1 MDDKREERQ
10 KESIDE
16 ILSDLNGLL
25 NKMPAI
31 LEGIK
36 LSDVRPV
43 DFISPQ
49 MPEPA
54 ADLDIRPEIVSEPA
68 PGSVCESDSGKL
80 QELSVANGIEKQ
92 QLTEEDIVYSAG
104 TPEDRLNPGAVIE
117 EEKSKLVLQSLGEYM
132 FSRSDQP
139 DPEMTEHRATLPEPA
154 VSPIE
159 PLGLTP
165 GPVTPEIDPEAS
177 CQIPGD
183 MELKRQ
189 LSDVENI
196 PIFNFKTLKKDEAAI
211 ENAFKP
217 DPEKEEDEKASV
229 VFESTRDF
237 GVPDIDTLIGLLQ
250 KEALPVEKPGAD
262 VEFENEGNV
271 NVDAVGSAEG
281 YEKQVEPVSAAASAD
296 DVLIQPE
303 PVLERIGSALAVQE
317 AEPQSATGP
326 DSGNIVIAPDVVSAD
341 EKGGTMNNKEENL
354 GKDEPSKPAEAAEII
369 LPVQTEPVKQE
380 SAVPE
385 TGAAGAE
392 PRLERSSP
400 SQFTLKANEPAP
412 DKPGS
417 VIERNP
423 VFNSHSPA
431 AAPGDNDKTIV
442 FSPAPARPEEAKTV
456 IYEAAAGSVAASG
469 EDADLVPLA
478 ERPVPDG
485 IPTERVRTIAFIYA
499 QEDSALC
506 AEVLKELDSICLK
519 SPSKPMFIKRGF
531 VLVCAPGVSGNV
543 YMQKVADAGAAGL
556 ICMGNI
562 PQENIYEME
571 NVFTAGGVF
580 FRHLPRAA
588 FTHSAALDI
597 VTELILK

>member
-68 PGSVCESDSGKL
+68 PDSACESDSGKL

-104 TPEDRLNPGAVIE
+104 TPEDRLIPGAVIE
-117 EEKSKLVLQSLGEYM
+117 EEKSKLVPQSPGEYM

-139 DPEMTEHRATLPEPA
+139 DPEMTERRDTLSEPP
-154 VSPIE
+154 VSPND

-165 GPVTPEIDPEAS
+165 GPVTPEIEPEAS

-189 LSDVENI
+189 LSDIENI
-196 PIFNFKTLKKDEAAI
+196 PIFNFKTLKEDEAAI

-250 KEALPVEKPGAD
+250 KEALPVEQPGAD
-262 VEFENEGNV
+262 AGFKNEG
-271 NVDAVGSAEG
+271 VGSTGGPERQG
-281 YEKQVEPVSAAASAD
+281 EPVFAAASAD

-326 DSGNIVIAPDVVSAD
+326 DSGNIVIAPGVVSAD

-354 GKDEPSKPAEAAEII
+354 GKYESSKPAEAAEII
-369 LPVQTEPVKQE
+369 LPVRTEPVKQE
-380 SAVPE
+380 PAVPE

-412 DKPGS
+412 DKPGL

-423 VFNSHSPA
+423 VFNSHAPA
-431 AAPGDNDKTIV
+431 AAPVDNDKTIV

-456 IYEAAAGSVAASG
+456 VYEAAAGSGVTSG
-469 EDADLVPLA
+469 GDADLVPLA

-485 IPTERVRTIAFIYA
+485 IPAERVRTIAFIYA
-499 QEDSALC
+499 QEDASLC
-506 AEVLKELDSICLK
+506 AEMLKELDSICLK

-556 ICMGNI
+556 ICIGNI

-580 FRHLPRAA
+580 FRHFPREA
-588 FTHSAALDI
+588 FTHSVALDL